1 VPAIQIRSYVA
12 PRNYRRSRLLV
23 GLVGPVST
31 EARRSALYRVPRKIR
46 AVVNG
51 VNAVDRTAA
60 DAVFVP
66 LFFLVELAAAR
77 LPSLPNAIL
86 ASLHYWITASCH
98 SATQSE
104 RIEVGTRS

>member
-1 VPAIQIRSYVA
+1 
-12 PRNYRRSRLLV
+12 
-23 GLVGPVST
+23 VST